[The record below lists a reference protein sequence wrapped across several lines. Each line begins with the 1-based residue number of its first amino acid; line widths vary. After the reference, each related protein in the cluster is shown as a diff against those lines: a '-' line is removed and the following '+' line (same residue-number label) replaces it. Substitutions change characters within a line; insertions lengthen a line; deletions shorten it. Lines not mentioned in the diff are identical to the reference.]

1 MDQWLRL
8 EKKWYREM
16 YSIHNEGKFVDAER
30 CIRTWKNKIYKY
42 MTSLSKMHILI
53 NKMIYL
59 INIIINI
66 IAQLKWNLL
75 M

>member
-1 MDQWLRL
+1 MLKDVL
-8 EKKWYREM
+8 EPER
-16 YSIHNEGKFVDAER
+16 IKF
-30 CIRTWKNKIYKY
+30 

-66 IAQLKWNLL
+66 IAQLK
-75 M
+75 